1 MAVTSIWPIKGRVD
15 KVINYAR
22 NPEKTHDKKSLLNL
36 HEIEGVIEYAADE
49 MKTETRAFVTCLN
62 LSSEENAAKEFME
75 VKHRYL
81 KEDGRVCY
89 HGYQSFKADEV
100 DADTA
105 HNIGVALARELWGD
119 RFQVVIATHCN
130 TGHYHNHFVINS
142 VSDVDGLKF
151 YNSPQDYRHM
161 REVSD
166 RLCREA
172 RISVIENPDGKKKNY
187 GEWFAEKNG
196 KPTVRDTIRAD
207 IDRAILASTTE
218 RDFISVM
225 EEMGYKIET
234 KTETGAPRQ
243 HPIVILH
250 GKKHFRL
257 DKLGEFYELESIK
270 QRIQNNIRK
279 RVPFPEV
286 KEDKKAPYYHY
297 KEKAQKA
304 TGLYALYLYYCY
316 NPFVYLQSD
325 DDIQRLTTNLF
336 KNTTPKGSQTQDPFW
351 DQTAAML
358 LKALVCYLH
367 YEAPPD
373 EQNFPMVMEMIR
385 AGDVKEN
392 NEDYL
397 SVLDELFERLEA
409 KNPEHIAL
417 KYYRAYHSGSAK
429 TLKSIQISL
438 VSRLEKFNLD
448 SLAGITQTDEMDLG
462 EIGER
467 KTAVFAVIPDNDSSF
482 NFIVGMLY
490 TQLFQQLY
498 YQADSVHGGRLP
510 VHVHFVMDEFANVAL
525 PDEFDKLL
533 STMRSREISVSIIIQ
548 NLAQLKALFEKQWE
562 SIVGNCD
569 EFLYLGGNEQ
579 STHEYVSKLLGKETI
594 DTNTYGRSRGRNG
607 SYSTNYQLTGRELM
621 TPDEVRMLDNQYA
634 LLFIR
639 GERPVQDFKYDILHH
654 PNVRETTDG
663 GAPAFTHGEDT
674 RSIAAMSFV
683 FDKNVVKQAQEI
695 KPELHD
701 FELLSEE
708 ELQEI
713 FDKKEKEEHEKHQ
726 S

>member
-22 NPEKTHDKKSLLNL
+22 NPEKTHDKKSLLKL

-49 MKTETRAFVTCLN
+49 MKTETRALVTCLN

-75 VKHRYL
+75 VKHRYG

-105 HNIGVALARELWGD
+105 HNIGVALAKELWGD

-151 YNSPQDYRHM
+151 YNSPEDYRHM

-172 RISVIENPDGKKKNY
+172 WISVIENPDGKKKNY
-187 GEWFAEKNG
+187 GEWIAEKNG

-218 RDFISVM
+218 KDFIRVM

-316 NPFVYLQSD
+316 ELHIIVHKPASIKKVSVFLREDVTKL
-325 DDIQRLTTNLF
+325 
-336 KNTTPKGSQTQDPFW
+336 
-351 DQTAAML
+351 DQ
-358 LKALVCYLH
+358 Y
-367 YEAPPD
+367 
-373 EQNFPMVMEMIR
+373 
-385 AGDVKEN
+385 
-392 NEDYL
+392 
-397 SVLDELFERLEA
+397 
-409 KNPEHIAL
+409 IAQADFL
-417 KYYRAYHSGSAK
+417 GR
-429 TLKSIQISL
+429 T
-438 VSRLEKFNLD
+438 
-448 SLAGITQTDEMDLG
+448 GIT
-462 EIGER
+462 
-467 KTAVFAVIPDNDSSF
+467 
-482 NFIVGMLY
+482 
-490 TQLFQQLY
+490 
-498 YQADSVHGGRLP
+498 
-510 VHVHFVMDEFANVAL
+510 
-525 PDEFDKLL
+525 
-533 STMRSREISVSIIIQ
+533 
-548 NLAQLKALFEKQWE
+548 
-562 SIVGNCD
+562 
-569 EFLYLGGNEQ
+569 
-579 STHEYVSKLLGKETI
+579 
-594 DTNTYGRSRGRNG
+594 
-607 SYSTNYQLTGRELM
+607 
-621 TPDEVRMLDNQYA
+621 
-634 LLFIR
+634 
-639 GERPVQDFKYDILHH
+639 
-654 PNVRETTDG
+654 TT
-663 GAPAFTHGEDT
+663 E
-674 RSIAAMSFV
+674 
-683 FDKNVVKQAQEI
+683 
-695 KPELHD
+695 
-701 FELLSEE
+701 ELLSYKA
-708 ELQEI
+708 
-713 FDKKEKEEHEKHQ
+713 DKEALIKTLDNERKGLKNKQRQCSRRNDEKGAAEKKPRLTLLPAR
-726 S
+726 